1 MIKNAV
7 LWRESDRNKSLN
19 FSKMSLIQGIFFF
32 QERKIRSNYSLP
44 SVADLGGVEPDPTFK
59 KRRNPAL
66 KEKLNPNPYFKIH
79 T

>member
-1 MIKNAV
+1 MKIDCS
-7 LWRESDRNKSLN
+7 R
-19 FSKMSLIQGIFFF
+19 MSLIQGFFF
-32 QERKIRSNYSLP
+32 FEERKNRNNYSLP
-44 SVADLGGVEPDPTFK
+44 IVADPGGVDPDPTFK